1 MFLFHSACRL
11 HVSNV
16 YVHLQEDYIVHAA
29 LYVMFSMHL
38 CKQSSRLED
47 VHQKHT
53 ISGCI
58 YNIVFLKMDIR
69 CSKHVEDKKNLI
81 KTLI

>member
-29 LYVMFSMHL
+29 LYGMFFIHL
-38 CKQSSRLED
+38 RKHSSRIED
-47 VHQKHT
+47 M
-53 ISGCI
+53 
-58 YNIVFLKMDIR
+58 LDIENR
-69 CSKHVEDKKNLI
+69 AHPK
-81 KTLI
+81 